1 MTRRARFRVAGR
13 LDMASRFQEGT
24 LTIDRGA
31 RTIAVR
37 PLRRRKAY
45 ELPLD
50 VVAEWICRQ
59 VLRVEAARKKAE
71 QKEARRLRRAS

>member
-1 MTRRARFRVAGR
+1 MSRSRFRVRGR
-13 LDMASRFQEGT
+13 LDMASRIQEGT
-24 LTIDRGA
+24 VIIDRVS

-37 PLRRRKAY
+37 PLRRRKTY

-59 VLRVEAARKKAE
+59 VLLVEAKRRRAE
-71 QKEARRLRRAS
+71 QAERRRLRRLG